1 MSVCRSKQ
9 INSFSLQFLSDEHAP
24 SATINFNLDT
34 FHASVI
40 QEELNFWI
48 LEAQKFLP
56 ATGDKS
62 GELAAPRL
70 VY

>member
-1 MSVCRSKQ
+1 M
-9 INSFSLQFLSDEHAP
+9 SDEHAP

-34 FHASVI
+34 FHTSVI

-48 LEAQKFLP
+48 LEAQPFLP
-56 ATGDKS
+56 ASGDKS